1 MQVKRVA
8 MTELQRA
15 VALAERRAIDSVA
28 GERLR
33 MELLLDAAVRST
45 KSKDQTD
52 SEEQVGRLN

>member
-1 MQVKRVA
+1 